1 MVESKHVD
9 LIGFDEMQ
17 KLLSGAGLG
26 AEQNAYNSGYHQKL
40 GYNPSN
46 YSNILHF
53 LLDSVFSK
61 QVEGSSMSLREIR
74 QITNFGLIIPIATG

>member
-9 LIGFDEMQ
+9 LMGFYEMQ

-26 AEQNAYNSGYHQKL
+26 AEQNAYNYGNHQKL

-46 YSNILHF
+46 YSNILS
-53 LLDSVFSK
+53 LL
-61 QVEGSSMSLREIR
+61 
-74 QITNFGLIIPIATG
+74 TG